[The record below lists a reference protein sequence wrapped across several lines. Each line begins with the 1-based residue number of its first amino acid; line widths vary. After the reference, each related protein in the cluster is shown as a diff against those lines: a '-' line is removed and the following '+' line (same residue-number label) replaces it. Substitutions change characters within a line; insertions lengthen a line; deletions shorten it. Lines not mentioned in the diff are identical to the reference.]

1 VLISL
6 AKHESAL
13 KRRRVLKAEI
23 LDLDR
28 RLGRLESALRVVRMA
43 RSDESELLAQRIV
56 DTEERRARLTREL
69 AVLDPYPALVQ
80 TKAALEGLNA
90 RVPRG

>member
-1 VLISL
+1 
-6 AKHESAL
+6 
-13 KRRRVLKAEI
+13 
-23 LDLDR
+23 
-28 RLGRLESALRVVRMA
+28 MA